1 MLTTLNH
8 FKAFLIRRI
17 NKQGLWQLSHES
29 KQQLLQALFP
39 ETGEKKD
46 ELTKVSRYT
55 LTLIL

>member
-29 KQQLLQALFP
+29 KQQLPQALFP
-39 ETGEKKD
+39 ENGENKD

>member
-29 KQQLLQALFP
+29 KQQLPQALFP

-55 LTLIL
+55 LNLIL

>member
-8 FKAFLIRRI
+8 FKGFLIRRI

-29 KQQLLQALFP
+29 KQQLPQALFP

-55 LTLIL
+55 LNLIL

>member
-1 MLTTLNH
+1 MLTLNH
-8 FKAFLIRRI
+8 FKDLLIRRI

-29 KQQLLQALFP
+29 KKQLPQALFP

-46 ELTKVSRYT
+46 ELTKVSHDT

>member
-1 MLTTLNH
+1 MLTLNH
-8 FKAFLIRRI
+8 FKTLLIRRI
-17 NKQGLWQLSHES
+17 NKQGLWQLSHEIK
-29 KQQLLQALFP
+29 KQLPQALFP